1 MGVYMSYSFK
11 VLYVLLSIYQYS
23 KNSLKRR
30 EKMLSRDLLIVPLS
44 IAKHVGRDSSHV
56 QSGLFLL

>member
-23 KNSLKRR
+23 DELFKKER
-30 EKMLSRDLLIVPLS
+30 KMLSRDLLIVPLS
-44 IAKHVGRDSSHV
+44 KHVGRDSNHP

>member
-11 VLYVLLSIYQYS
+11 VLYGLLSIYQYS
-23 KNSLKRR
+23 DELFKKR

-44 IAKHVGRDSSHV
+44 KHVGRDSNHA

>member
-44 IAKHVGRDSSHV
+44 KHVGRDSNHV

>member
-44 IAKHVGRDSSHV
+44 KHVGRDSSHV